1 LGRPTQGDTIIMR
14 YIELFLQYYPE
25 LLRGLSTTVM
35 LSVVTLV
42 IATPLAIAI
51 ALLRETGSRWISLPL
66 AVLVNAVRLLPALLV
81 LFFVFYAMPQL
92 GHRFTPMTAAM
103 VGLTV
108 MGAAYMSEDFRG
120 AIAAIDPGQYR
131 AAKALGLS
139 HLHSLR
145 RIIIPQA
152 IPLAIPPFITRAIIM
167 VKGTSLASM
176 VAVGDLTAQASRATS
191 ITYEPFFF
199 IVVAGVGYLLIS
211 GLLVLFQAWAEAS
224 IARRYRLAP
233 RQG

>member
-1 LGRPTQGDTIIMR
+1 MR
-14 YIELFLQYYPE
+14 YYELFLQYYPD
-25 LLRGLSTTVM
+25 LFRGLWTTLI

-42 IATPLAIAI
+42 IATPFAIII

-66 AVLVNAVRLLPALLV
+66 AVLVNIVRLLPALLV

-92 GHRFTPMTAAM
+92 GHRLSPITAAM

-120 AIAAIDPGQYR
+120 SISAIDPGQYR

-139 HLHSLR
+139 HLYTLR

-152 IPLAIPPFITRAIIM
+152 IPLAIPPYITRAIIM

-199 IVVAGVGYLLIS
+199 IVFAGVGYLLIS
-211 GLLVLFQAWAEAS
+211 GLLVLFQTWAEAT